1 MEKFKTI
8 TKVIYNIIFVLLL
21 VSASFILLTTYNVIP
36 GFNFYVV
43 MSGSME
49 PEIHIGSVVGIK
61 EQEEYK
67 EDDVVTVQMPY
78 AQNETYTHRIIEVR
92 EPEESNEDTTFITK
106 GDANETADGDPVS
119 QDQILGKVFVSIPLI
134 GYLVSFAK
142 KPMGFIILVILPTV
156 IIAASEINSIKE
168 EGKKIMDSRREKKKE
183 DSKNEIITKDTKE
196 KEKTIKKKDVE
207 KTKTNKE
214 KKSKTTKKKPAKEI
228 KSKKKKK

>member
-1 MEKFKTI
+1 M
-8 TKVIYNIIFVLLL
+8 FVLLL
-21 VSASFILLTTYNVIP
+21 VSASFILLTTYDVIP

-49 PEIHIGSVVGIK
+49 PEIHMGSVVGIK
-61 EQEEYK
+61 EQEQYK
-67 EDDVVTVQMPY
+67 KDDIVTVRMPY
-78 AQNETYTHRIIEVR
+78 TQNETYTHRIIEVR
-92 EPEESNEDTTFITK
+92 EPEESNENTTFITK

-142 KPMGFIILVILPTV
+142 KPMGFILLVILPTI
-156 IIAASEINSIKE
+156 IIAVSEINSIKE
-168 EGKKIMDSRREKKKE
+168 EGKKIIDSRKEKKKE
-183 DSKNEIITKDTKE
+183 DVEDKISTEDKKEKDTKE
-196 KEKTIKKKDVE
+196 KKEAIKKKDKE

-214 KKSKTTKKKPAKEI
+214 KKSRTTKKKTTKKI